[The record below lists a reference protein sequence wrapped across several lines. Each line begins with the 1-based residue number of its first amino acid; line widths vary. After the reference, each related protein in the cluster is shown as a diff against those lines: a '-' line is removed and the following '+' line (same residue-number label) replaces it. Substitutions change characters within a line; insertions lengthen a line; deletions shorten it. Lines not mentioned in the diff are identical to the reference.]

1 MLKRV
6 TLSFLLVV
14 GIIWGSSF
22 VFSTWFI
29 FSKELRL
36 STITSPNIYLNSP
49 TLSETILGYESS
61 YDISN
66 ASVHSLCNTETDF
79 LEKHQGVYYFSLR
92 FIDDTCRS
100 KNIVLKHNDQI
111 LAQTQ
116 RDLNLVQD
124 SELFELMTDH
134 PTERLQ
140 GLARSIQKNLAKYSL
155 YETLHSKELGKYI
168 NYYKKQRKYQE
179 FAYQRDMLASIL
191 IWRSKKYISPVPGKT
206 LSREYSK
213 IPNSGR
219 GYRAS
224 YTDGIHHAWDI
235 DWYLGEEVVALDDGV
250 IVRIVDGFEFSDLG
264 RILRGPLT
272 EDDKLKNLDTLRG
285 NQVWLKTT
293 KGEVVFYSHLDEVD
307 ASIWEGD
314 IVKRG
319 TRLWTMGVTG
329 VPEKWYDDYH
339 LHFAV
344 QVNPF
349 DPDRAGSYNYGDYM
363 KWDWKFKGE
372 SFEYILQNQGEIFE

>member
-1 MLKRV
+1 M
-6 TLSFLLVV
+6 
-14 GIIWGSSF
+14 
-22 VFSTWFI
+22 
-29 FSKELRL
+29 
-36 STITSPNIYLNSP
+36 
-49 TLSETILGYESS
+49 
-61 YDISN
+61 
-66 ASVHSLCNTETDF
+66 
-79 LEKHQGVYYFSLR
+79 YYFSVR
-92 FIDDTCRS
+92 FIGQSCRS

-116 RDLNLVQD
+116 KDLNIVRD
-124 SELFELMTDH
+124 SELFELMTDY

-140 GLARSIQKNLAKYSL
+140 VLARSLQKNLTKYSL

-179 FAYQRDMLASIL
+179 FVHQKEILANIL
-191 IWRSKKYISPVPGKT
+191 IGRSKKYSSPVPGKT

-235 DWYLGEEVVALDDGV
+235 DGYLGEEVVALDDGV

-264 RILRGPLT
+264 RILRGSIT

-293 KGEVVFYSHLDEVD
+293 K
-307 ASIWEGD
+307 
-314 IVKRG
+314 
-319 TRLWTMGVTG
+319 
-329 VPEKWYDDYH
+329 
-339 LHFAV
+339 
-344 QVNPF
+344 
-349 DPDRAGSYNYGDYM
+349 
-363 KWDWKFKGE
+363 
-372 SFEYILQNQGEIFE
+372 